1 MERLLD
7 PWLEELHAGRAEAA
21 WSLFIDRYRR
31 LIFSAIRRFATDADD
46 VMDVFA
52 HVCESL
58 RRNDL
63 ARLRRYAEAPSSGAR
78 FSTWLVTIVRNLTVD
93 WFRHRDGRP
102 RRSPPANLT
111 PLQQR
116 VYQSVFVDGN
126 SHDECFGRLQ
136 QADGPAVTAH
146 EFAEALRVTYRAVGP
161 AGTRAAARP
170 MPEFGGSAVPS
181 PEEHAVAGDG
191 ALRVARL
198 LQVLDVNDRLA
209 VQLFVVDE
217 LPAAEVARV
226 VGWPNAKTVYN
237 RVSRALARLRAELG
251 RAGLTPGDL

>member
-1 MERLLD
+1 M
-7 PWLEELHAGRAEAA
+7 HAGRAEDA

-31 LIFSAIRRFATDADD
+31 LIFSAIRHFATDADD

-52 HVCESL
+52 YVCESL
-58 RRNDL
+58 RKNDL
-63 ARLRRYAEAPSSGAR
+63 ARLRHYADAPSSGAR
-78 FSTWLVTIVRNLTVD
+78 FSTWLVTVVRNLTVD

-102 RRSPPANLT
+102 RRALPANLT

-116 VYQSVFVDGN
+116 VYQSIFVDGN

-136 QADGPAVTAH
+136 QADGPEVTRH
-146 EFAEALRVTYRAVGP
+146 EFAEALRVTYRSAGH
-161 AGTRAAARP
+161 AGTARRT
-170 MPEFGGSAVPS
+170 MPDIGGSAVPS

-191 ALRVARL
+191 ALRVSRL
-198 LQVLDVNDRLA
+198 LEVLDVTDRLA

-217 LPAAEVARV
+217 LPAAEVARI
-226 VGWPNAKTVYN
+226 VGWPNAKAVYN
-237 RVSRALARLRAELG
+237 RVSRALARLRGELG